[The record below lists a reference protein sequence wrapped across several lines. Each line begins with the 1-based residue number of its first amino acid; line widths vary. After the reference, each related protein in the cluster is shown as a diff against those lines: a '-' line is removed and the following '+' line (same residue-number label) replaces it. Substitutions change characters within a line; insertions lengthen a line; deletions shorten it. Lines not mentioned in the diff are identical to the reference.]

1 MIKFLLYSNICVI
14 FTRGFIFRQ
23 TYMMKYVIKLKHH
36 SLYGCCKRLSYM
48 DETFINVVKTKFDEV
63 QRRDIWEESRWS
75 YISNIENDDVGKAG
89 EKAIQ
94 EFCNNSGIPAMIDG
108 LTTKESG
115 GGMGDG
121 IINGCSVEIKT
132 ARLGSGSPSF
142 QHELGEV
149 PWKAEYM
156 LFLDVSPS
164 TFYVTIFPNFSE
176 EFYKKS
182 GTDNSVKCNP
192 IFPTKSICWR
202 KGAGAFKL
210 DTTVK
215 LNEKNIYTFCWNPE
229 RKWEEFAAF
238 VNKIITPKTES

>member
-1 MIKFLLYSNICVI
+1 MINI
-14 FTRGFIFRQ
+14 
-23 TYMMKYVIKLKHH
+23 IKLNRKG
-36 SLYGCCKRLSYM
+36 LYDYIKRFTHM
-48 DETFINVVKTKFDEV
+48 DETFINVIKAKYDEA
-63 QRRDIWEESRWS
+63 QRRDIWEDSKWS
-75 YISNIENDDVGKAG
+75 YISKIENDDVGKAG

-94 EFCNNSGIPAMIDG
+94 EFCNQSNIPALIDG

-115 GGMGDG
+115 GGIGDG
-121 IINGCSVEIKT
+121 TINGRSVEIKT
-132 ARLGSGSPSF
+132 ARLGSGSSSF

-149 PWKAEYM
+149 PWKADYM
-156 LFLDVSPS
+156 LFLDVSPT
-164 TFYVTIFPNFSE
+164 TFYVTIFPNFCE

-182 GTDNSVKCNP
+182 GNDNSIKCDP

-215 LNEKNIYTFCWNPE
+215 INEKNEYTFCWNPE